1 MHACALLT
9 KLRSLT
15 GLVVAVCVGWAAPVG
30 ADVVSDWNAVTLQYV
45 SVGDPSAVPPIPVGR
60 GGPAGLLDIALV
72 HVAIHD
78 AVQAIEGKFQPYYYS
93 DPTKLGIGS
102 PEAAAAAAAHR
113 VLVLLYPTQQGRLD
127 DYYDEYLIDNG
138 LEDDPGLEVGEAAAV
153 ALHTNHYRPVIA
165 LPSFFGGTNPGE
177 WRSAVPMAFLYLG
190 VSTPFTLN
198 RTSQFRPPPPP
209 PMQSVT
215 YFREYEE
222 VKTLGR
228 NTAHPNVQTDLARFW
243 SGNFFAQWNEV
254 LRQIADAKQLSVADS
269 ARLFALANLTAAD
282 TVMAVWESKRFYNFW
297 RPSTAI
303 QNGENDPNRRTA
315 GDVSWAPLVADPPY
329 PDYVSGANGVTA
341 AFTGTLRLYFGTDQ
355 MDFSV
360 KSIPSQTGNEERFFN
375 RFSQAEQEVV
385 EARILLGIHFRSA
398 DEEARRLGNR
408 VAHWVIQKSLR
419 PVPGS

>member
-1 MHACALLT
+1 MT
-9 KLRSLT
+9 KLGTLT
-15 GLVVAVCVGWAAPVG
+15 RLVLGVCLGWAAPVH
-30 ADVVSDWNAVTLQYV
+30 ADVVSDWNAVTVLYV

-60 GGPAGLLDIALV
+60 AGPAGALDIALV
-72 HVAIHD
+72 HLAIHD
-78 AVQAIEGKFQPYYYS
+78 AVQAIEEKFQPYYFS
-93 DPTKLGIGS
+93 DPTKLGVGS

-127 DYYDEYLIDNG
+127 AYYDDYLLDHG
-138 LEDDPGLEVGEAAAV
+138 LNNDPGLEVGEAAAV
-153 ALHTNHYRPVIA
+153 ALYTNHYRPAIP

-177 WRSAVPMAFLYLG
+177 WRSAVPMAFLYLS

-198 RTSQFRPPPPP
+198 RISQFRPPPPP
-209 PMQSVT
+209 PMKSAA

-228 NTAHPNVQTDLARFW
+228 DTAHPNMQTDLARFW
-243 SGNFFAQWNEV
+243 SGNFFAQWNEA
-254 LRQIADAKQLSVADS
+254 LRQIANAKQSNVGDS
-269 ARLFALANLTAAD
+269 ARLFALASLTVAD

-303 QNGENDPNRRTA
+303 QNGDDDPNAMTA
-315 GDVSWAPLVADPPY
+315 GDVTWTPLLADPPY

-341 AFTGTLRLYFGTDQ
+341 AFTGLLRGYFGTDD
-355 MDFSV
+355 MEFSV
-360 KSIPSQTGNEERFFN
+360 KSIPSQAGNEERFYS

-385 EARILLGIHFRSA
+385 DARILLGIHFRSA

-408 VAHWVIQKSLR
+408 VAHWVIQKFLR
-419 PVPGS
+419 PVPGR